1 MDNVIF
7 SDKATTETIPLT
19 VFFGDRLQYG
29 ETVNG
34 ASVTC
39 VVVSGIDPSPS
50 AVLSGTATYTANSVT
65 QNVTGGIAGVTYMLI
80 FLATG
85 SNSHNYVKQGR
96 LVVMAPAAF

>member
-19 VFFGDRLQYG
+19 VSFGDRLQYG

-39 VVVSGIDPSPS
+39 VVISGTDATPS
-50 AVLSGTATYTANSVT
+50 AVLSGVATYTANTIT
-65 QNVTGGIAGVTYMLI
+65 QNVTGGVAGVTYMII
-80 FLATG
+80 FLATAT
-85 SNSHNYVKQGR
+85 NSHNYVKQGR
-96 LVVMAPAAF
+96 LVVMAPAVF